1 MIKENKNRERK
12 PIIIP
17 EKRDFK
23 GVWIPRK
30 LYISRELS
38 LSEKFVLLE
47 IYSLSNSKDK
57 KCYASNEHFANFV
70 GLSTSSIQKMLSNF
84 ETKKYIKREYEYKEN
99 SKEIA
104 RRWIVLQKKFLD
116 DFINEDVS
124 QEETAIDE
132 VQSLQCGGNNSID
145 TIEKNT
151 PCGGNNSTEVV
162 EKSGYRSNTVF
173 LSNTFNNNQYVKNS
187 SEYVSS
193 LKDGGK
199 NIYAFSEKKGQKNSS
214 EDSDEEYQTTEEK
227 LKYEIFP
234 ILDDYMEENYEYEYE
249 NGMNLILEDIIMEF
263 YHQYFMKFAKY
274 HRIMKID
281 TYKKIVDKYFMPPD
295 EMEDVYDF
303 KDYKSMIE
311 CYFKINYNK
320 RGNYDGK
327 INLSLAHFFSENI
340 LKNLYHKIQC

>member
-187 SEYVSS
+187 PEYVSS

>member
-84 ETKKYIKREYEYKEN
+84 ETKKYIKREYEYKKN

-132 VQSLQCGGNNSID
+132 VQSLQCGGNNSTDI
-145 TIEKNT
+145 IEKNT
-151 PCGGNNSTEVV
+151 QCGGNNSTEVV

-173 LSNTFNNNQYVKNS
+173 SSNTFNNNQYVKNS
-187 SEYVSS
+187 SEYASS

-199 NIYAFSEKKGQKNSS
+199 NIYAFSEEKGQKKTD
-214 EDSDEEYQTTEEK
+214 EDDEEEYKTIKEK
-227 LKYEIFP
+227 LRYEVFP
-234 ILDDYMEENYEYEYE
+234 RIDDYIEDNYEYEYE
-249 NGMNLILEDIIMEF
+249 NGMNLVLEDIITEF
-263 YHQYFMKFAKY
+263 YDQYFMKHAKE
-274 HRIMKID
+274 HRIMRPE
-281 TYKKIVDKYFMPPD
+281 TYEKIVDRYFMPHED
-295 EMEDVYDF
+295 MEDVYDF
-303 KDYKSMIE
+303 ESYKSMIE
-311 CYFKINYNK
+311 YYFKTNYNK

-327 INLSLAHFFSENI
+327 IKLSIAHFFSENI
-340 LKNLYHKIQC
+340 LRNLYHKIQC